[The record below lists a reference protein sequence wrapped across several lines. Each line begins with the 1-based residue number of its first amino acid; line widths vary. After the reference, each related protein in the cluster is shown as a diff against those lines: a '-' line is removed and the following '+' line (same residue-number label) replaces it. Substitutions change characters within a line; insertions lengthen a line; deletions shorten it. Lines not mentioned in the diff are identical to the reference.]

1 MVSSQ
6 SATEKSTEGVAVI
19 EADSGLTGGR
29 GTPRRWLGLARHVLV
44 VNSTAIG
51 ATAAVLAILI
61 CVTLRVWSDRGDTIQ
76 EGIRSAENLVQLLDE
91 QAARALQSVDLTMLG
106 VLDAMR
112 LRKTV
117 RDYDPE
123 VEAMLRERVKS
134 LPYIRALFVVSAN
147 GIVVQHSRSPG
158 TRGISVADRDYFS
171 VHLDDSTTEPYVGA
185 PFHGRVTDA
194 PSIGM
199 SREIDGP
206 DGGFDGVITAAV
218 DPRYFEGLYRS
229 LRLSPADSVA
239 LFHTNGALLSMSPAH
254 PAAAPRLDPKSLQA
268 AMSPAGTVVNVIDG
282 HRYIVSARQLATV
295 PVVVAVARS
304 EDALLATWRRKAVMA
319 YIESGV
325 LAVVLVALALLLS
338 WHRQRFQVARER
350 QMQAHNLESLG
361 RMTGGIAHDFRNI
374 LAIIRTSLDAARSS
388 RDRAKIE
395 RWVAIGADAATQGD
409 QLVARLL
416 AFSKYQELSVCAVDV
431 NDEIRSV
438 TPLLQEAAGPLI
450 TIGREFGE
458 AVWPCLMDRNQFAS
472 ALINL
477 VINAR
482 DATARRGHIRIS
494 TANLADGVRPSF
506 QLPLG
511 EYVKVTVRDDGE
523 GMPASVVRRAVEPFF
538 TTKDRQGTGLG
549 LSQVYGFVHQ
559 LGGDLRIESEVGI
572 GTSVHLVLPRAYPD
586 AARDRPAPAVTSA
599 GSQGSRSVGAARD
612 RLHSVNS

>member
-1 MVSSQ
+1 MGERTAS
-6 SATEKSTEGVAVI
+6 
-19 EADSGLTGGR
+19 
-29 GTPRRWLGLARHVLV
+29 RRWLAWARHALV

-51 ATAAVLAILI
+51 ATAAVLAILT
-61 CVTLRVWSDRGDTIQ
+61 CVTLRVWSDRGDTIE
-76 EGIRSAENLVQLLDE
+76 EGVRSADNLVQLLEE
-91 QAARALQSVDLTMLG
+91 QTARALQSVDLTILG

-123 VEAMLRERVKS
+123 VEAMLRERAKS
-134 LPYIRALFVVSAN
+134 LSYIRALFVVSAR
-147 GIVVQHSRSPG
+147 GIVVQHSRSPQ
-158 TRGISVADRDYFS
+158 TRGVSVADRDYFS
-171 VHLDDSTTEPYVGA
+171 AHLDDSTTEPYIGA

-206 DGGFDGVITAAV
+206 DGRFDGVITAAV
-218 DPRYFEGLYRS
+218 DPRYFEDLYTS

-239 LFHTNGALLSMSPAH
+239 LFHTDGALLSMSP
-254 PAAAPRLDPKSLQA
+254 PREAAAPGLHPKSLQA
-268 AMSPAGTVVNVIDG
+268 AISPPRTAARIIDG
-282 HRYIVSARQLATV
+282 RRYIVSARQLASA
-295 PVVVAVARS
+295 PVVVAVALS
-304 EDALLATWRRKAVMA
+304 EDALLTAWRRKAVMA

-325 LAVVLVALALLLS
+325 LAIVLVALALVLG
-338 WHRQRFQVARER
+338 WHRQRLEVARER

-388 RDRAKIE
+388 RDRAKTE

-416 AFSKYQELSVCAVDV
+416 TFSKHQELSVRAVDV

-450 TIGREFGE
+450 TIARDFGDG
-458 AVWPCLMDRNQFAS
+458 VWPCLMDRNQFAS

-506 QLPLG
+506 HLPLG

-572 GTSVHLVLPRAYPD
+572 GTSVHLVLPRARANASRD
-586 AARDRPAPAVTSA
+586 GHDGAAPVTT
-599 GSQGSRSVGAARD
+599 SVGSHGLKSRAVARD
-612 RLHSVNS
+612 RLHIINS